1 MNKINRKSILD
12 WLENKTNQLQE
23 SYDRLDKKCDN
34 TKDKKEKEKL
44 ENLLLMKSQKI
55 YPYLEI
61 MDLIKKNRFNSSL
74 KELKNN

>member
-1 MNKINRKSILD
+1 MSKNKINRKSILD

-34 TKDKKEKEKL
+34 TKDKKEKERL
-44 ENLLLMKSQKI
+44 ENLLLIKSQKI

-74 KELKNN
+74 N

>member
-1 MNKINRKSILD
+1 MSKNKINRKSILD

-34 TKDKKEKEKL
+34 TKDKKEKERL
-44 ENLLLMKSQKI
+44 ENLLLKQSQKI

-61 MDLIKKNRFNSSL
+61 MDLIKKNRFNSNL
-74 KELKNN
+74 N

>member
-1 MNKINRKSILD
+1 MSKINRKSILD

-23 SYDRLDKKCDN
+23 SYDKLDKKCEN

-61 MDLIKKNRFNSSL
+61 IDLIKKNRWNSNL
-74 KELKNN
+74 N

>member
-34 TKDKKEKEKL
+34 TKDKKEKERL
-44 ENLLLMKSQKI
+44 ENLLLKQSQKI

-61 MDLIKKNRFNSSL
+61 MDLIKKNRFNSFL
-74 KELKNN
+74 N

>member
-1 MNKINRKSILD
+1 MSKNKINRKSILD

-34 TKDKKEKEKL
+34 TKDNKEKERL

-61 MDLIKKNRFNSSL
+61 MDLIKKNRWNSNL
-74 KELKNN
+74 N

>member
-74 KELKNN
+74 N